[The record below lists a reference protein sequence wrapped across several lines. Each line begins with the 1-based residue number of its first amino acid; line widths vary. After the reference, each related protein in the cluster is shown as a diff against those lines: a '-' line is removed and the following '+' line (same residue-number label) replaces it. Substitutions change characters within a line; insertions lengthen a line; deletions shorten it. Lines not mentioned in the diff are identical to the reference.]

1 MYFAPHHQRDDPPE
15 KLPKPSFGRPEFFEY
30 IEDEY
35 LVCREAVGLI
45 DMSSFSKFLI
55 KGEEAIP
62 YMQKLCCNNV
72 DVPKGYVT
80 SSMMLN
86 ESGTYENDCLV
97 MKRNEKS
104 LMMVCPTQQQTRIM
118 EWMENHLEGFKSV
131 SLQDVTSMY
140 TILTLVNEMWFEVSW
155 KIMFLQLI
163 ILGWSQGQRSH
174 DRNVRDGN

>member
-1 MYFAPHHQRDDPPE
+1 M
-15 KLPKPSFGRPEFFEY
+15 
-30 IEDEY
+30 
-35 LVCREAVGLI
+35 I

-55 KGEEAIP
+55 KGDEALS

-140 TILTLVNEMWFEVSW
+140 TILTLVNEMWFNVTW
-155 KIMFLQLI
+155 KYFY
-163 ILGWSQGQRSH
+163 
-174 DRNVRDGN
+174 N